1 MRMLLTARME
11 TEAANRAV
19 NDGTMSKMVQ
29 EMAEALRPESAY
41 FTATEGDRCCYMVF
55 DMKESAQ
62 MPPMLEPFFHAGA
75 KVDLR
80 PVMSIDDLQ
89 TGLASLGR

>member
-1 MRMLLTARME
+1 MRMLLTARMDNE
-11 TEAANRAV
+11 TANRAV
-19 NDGTMSKMVQ
+19 TDGTMSKMVQ
-29 EMAEALRPESAY
+29 EMVEDLRPESAY

-55 DMKESAQ
+55 DMKDSAQ
-62 MPPMLEPFFHAGA
+62 MPPVCEPFFHTGA

-80 PVMSIDDLQ
+80 PVMTVDDLQ

>member
-1 MRMLLTARME
+1 MRMLLTATMD
-11 TEAANRAV
+11 TEAANQAV
-19 NDGTMSKMVQ
+19 DDGTMSKMMQ
-29 EMAEALRPESAY
+29 EMAETLRPESAY
-41 FTATEGDRCCYMVF
+41 FTATGGARCCYMVF
-55 DMKESAQ
+55 DMRDSAQ

-80 PVMSIDDLQ
+80 PVMSMDDLQ

>member
-1 MRMLLTARME
+1 MRMLLTARMDTE
-11 TEAANRAV
+11 TGNQSV
-19 NDGTMSKMVQ
+19 TDGTMSKMVQ
-29 EMAEALRPESAY
+29 EMVEELRPEAAY

-55 DMKESAQ
+55 EMKESAQ

-80 PVMSIDDLQ
+80 PVMTMDDLQ